1 MSRQFRQR
9 ATGVTLAALFA
20 LVPLLAIGS
29 AHADPVE
36 AGNGDLV
43 FDGGGVLGL
52 SCAAEPRSAA
62 LSVPAGSTV
71 RVINGTGHD
80 AELRLDG
87 VSKGAIAD
95 QSSSRVL
102 FRRGPVAVTLRPNC
116 VIGGEST
123 PVMVTVTPAAS
134 VNPSTPVP
142 LPTIDPTSAPPAIT
156 PTTVGPTTA
165 TATPSRPRPPRS
177 TTTTKTQRPSAVR
190 TTTRATP
197 RNGTTTRTRTR
208 ATATTTAARA
218 ARTMSAGPTGL
229 PLGGDPAPDPSG
241 EPVLAVPDMTPSGP
255 AAAAAEPVAA
265 LEPLS
270 GPKPVGLLALAAT
283 ICVFGVGAGAIR
295 AIAAERAYRTT
306 IA

>member
-36 AGNGDLV
+36 AGDGDLV

-71 RVINGTGHD
+71 RVVNGTGHD

-116 VIGGEST
+116 VIGGESA

-134 VNPSTPVP
+134 ANPSTPVP
-142 LPTIDPTSAPPAIT
+142 LPTIDPTAAPSAIT
-156 PTTVGPTTA
+156 PTTAAPTTA
-165 TATPSRPRPPRS
+165 PTTPSRPRPHS
-177 TTTTKTQRPSAVR
+177 TTTNPQPPSAVR
-190 TTTRATP
+190 TTTQATP
-197 RNGTTTRTRTR
+197 RNGPTTRTRTR
-208 ATATTTAARA
+208 ITRTTPAARA
-218 ARTMSAGPTGL
+218 ARTMSAGPIGL
-229 PLGGDPAPDPSG
+229 PLGGDPVPDSSG

-270 GPKPVGLLALAAT
+270 GPNPVGLLALAAT

-295 AIAAERAYRTT
+295 AIAAQRANRTT

>member
-1 MSRQFRQR
+1 MSRQFRHR
-9 ATGVTLAALFA
+9 ATGATLAALFA

-29 AHADPVE
+29 AHADPIE

-71 RVINGTGHD
+71 RVVNGTGHD

-95 QSSSRVL
+95 KSSSRVL
-102 FRRGPVAVTLRPNC
+102 FRRGPVAVTLTPNC

-123 PVMVTVTPAAS
+123 PVMVTVTPGAS
-134 VNPSTPVP
+134 ANPSTPVP
-142 LPTIDPTSAPPAIT
+142 LPTIDPSSAPPAVT
-156 PTTVGPTTA
+156 PTTVVPTTA
-165 TATPSRPRPPRS
+165 TTTPSRPRPPHS
-177 TTTTKTQRPSAVR
+177 TTTKPQRPSAVR
-190 TTTRATP
+190 TTTQAMP

-208 ATATTTAARA
+208 TNPGTTTAAPA
-218 ARTMSAGPTGL
+218 ATTMPAGPTGL
-229 PLGGDPAPDPSG
+229 PLSGDLVSDSSG
-241 EPVLAVPDMTPSGP
+241 APVLAAPDMTPSGP

-270 GPKPVGLLALAAT
+270 GPSPVGLLALAAT

-295 AIAAERAYRTT
+295 AIAAQRAYRTA